1 MTLRQTEDDAIIASY
16 LAGRSVRSI
25 ACEYERSERSV
36 KIAIRRNPYAR
47 AELNRTIC

>member
-1 MTLRQTEDDAIIASY
+1 MTLRQTEDNAIIASY

-25 ACEYERSERSV
+25 ALEYGRTERSI

-47 AELNRTIC
+47 AQLNRAVC